1 MWTAE
6 RNASHRRRSPPVRA
20 LHADLCPEENSEK
33 KEKVTAGLNLSMCLA
48 AFAQVIFLQVQKY
61 SLQRELQASAF
72 P

>member
-1 MWTAE
+1 
-6 RNASHRRRSPPVRA
+6 
-20 LHADLCPEENSEK
+20 
-33 KEKVTAGLNLSMCLA
+33 MCLA